1 MLKRINLRDVEIGMF
16 IHKMEGS
23 WFDHPFWKSRFLLK
37 DRDILRELQASTI
50 DGVIID
56 TSKGKDLHFN
66 RNAAVTGTAPASI
79 HRPTLVRANPRPA
92 FPAQRREQRSA
103 LNSPQAG
110 NLNSTMP
117 QSMAREFGN
126 AQQVARHSQ
135 KVISKLFLEAR
146 LGKIVKLRDVEPI
159 IEQIY
164 TTVQR
169 NSHAFSGLMRCK
181 QNNEFVYR
189 HALSV
194 SALMVSLARQMKF
207 TAQDIREAGLAG
219 LMLDIGISNLS
230 ADLAAVSGD
239 FRALEPE
246 IFNRHAVF
254 GHELLEAAGDI
265 PEKVLQVCLAHH
277 ERLDGSGYP
286 QGLHAQNIDQ
296 LSRMA
301 AICDTFDILVAD
313 GGAKTGLD
321 PAAALRHLGERD
333 TEFDQD
339 ILHHFIEAV
348 GIYPI
353 GSFVRL
359 RSDRL
364 AMVVDENPDSLSHPV
379 VRTFYSLTLGMRL
392 RGETID
398 LANCYGEDEIIGI
411 ADLNGLVLPEL
422 SQLRDLIFIAAC
434 KIAR

>member
-1 MLKRINLRDVEIGMF
+1 MLKRINLCDVEIGMF

-23 WFDHPFWKSRFLLK
+23 WFEHPFWKSRFLLK
-37 DRDILRELQASTI
+37 DSDILRDLQASAI

-56 TSKGKDLHFN
+56 TSKGKDLKSD
-66 RNAAVTGTAPASI
+66 RTATVTGMTPASFQ
-79 HRPTLVRANPRPA
+79 PTKLARAKPRPV
-92 FPAQRREQRSA
+92 FPAQRRVQHSA
-103 LNSPQAG
+103 FGYKQAG
-110 NLNSTMP
+110 DLNSTMP
-117 QSMAREFGN
+117 LSMAREFGN
-126 AQQVARHSQ
+126 AQQVVRNSQ
-135 KVISKLFLEAR
+135 KLFSKVFLEAR
-146 LGKIVKLRDVEPI
+146 LGKAVNVRDVEPI

-164 TTVQR
+164 ATVQR

-189 HALSV
+189 HAISV

-207 TAQDIREAGLAG
+207 SAQDIREAGLAG

-230 ADLAAVSGD
+230 ADLSAVSGD

-246 IFNRHAVF
+246 TFNRHAMF
-254 GHELLEAAGDI
+254 GHEMLEAAGDI
-265 PEKVLQVCLAHH
+265 PEKVLLVCLTHH
-277 ERLDGSGYP
+277 ERMDGSGYP
-286 QGLHAQNIDQ
+286 QGLHGQNIDQ

-301 AICDTFDILVAD
+301 AICDTFDTLVAD
-313 GGAKTGLD
+313 GAVKTGLD
-321 PAAALRHLGERD
+321 PTAVLRHLGERE

-339 ILHHFIEAV
+339 ILRHFIEAV

-364 AMVVDENPDSLSHPV
+364 AMVVDESPDSASHPV
-379 VRTFYSLTLGMRL
+379 VRTFYSLAQGRRL

-398 LANCYGEDEIIGI
+398 LANCFGEDEIIGI
-411 ADLNGLVLPEL
+411 ADLDGLVLPEL
-422 SQLRDLIFIAAC
+422 SQLRDLVFISAC
-434 KIAR
+434 KTAR